1 MARIRKGKNPR
12 PVALRKLAAKK
23 GGPDADTSLA
33 NGKPHAVQ
41 GVIEFPKRP
50 AADDVVS
57 ERIIFAVGDTRFA
70 INWTAEIERLPPA
83 GPVAVERKQPLNSN
97 RSSEVRR

>member
-12 PVALRKLAAKK
+12 PVVRKLAAKK

-57 ERIIFAVGDTRFA
+57 ETIIFEVGDTRFA
-70 INWTAEIERLPPA
+70 MKWTAEIEQLPPA

>member
-1 MARIRKGKNPR
+1 MIRQPSRSRASAVGGD
-12 PVALRKLAAKK
+12 LRVGRVDIKEAA
-23 GGPDADTSLA
+23 
-33 NGKPHAVQ
+33 